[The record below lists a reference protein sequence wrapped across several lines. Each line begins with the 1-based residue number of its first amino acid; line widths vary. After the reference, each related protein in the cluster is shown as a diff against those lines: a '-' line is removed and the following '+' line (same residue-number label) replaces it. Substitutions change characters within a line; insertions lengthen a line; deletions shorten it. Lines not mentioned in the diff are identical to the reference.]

1 MNKTFVLA
9 ITALAGSFGLQ
20 AQTTTAHIAE
30 AKTIWNNAKG
40 NLQKLA
46 EAMPEE
52 SYGFKPTP
60 DIRSFGELIAHIA
73 DAQGS
78 FCSLASGKPRPES
91 AAKKTAKADL
101 VAAMKDS
108 IALCD
113 AAFESLTDANAL
125 EVVGQGRMQRS
136 RLASLEYNTVHSSEE
151 YGYTAVYLRLKGVVP
166 PSSAPRPPA
175 AK

>member
-1 MNKTFVLA
+1 M
-9 ITALAGSFGLQ
+9 TALFAALSLQ
-20 AQTTTAHIAE
+20 AQTPSAHIAE

-46 EAMPEE
+46 DAMPED

-60 DIRSFGELIAHIA
+60 DIRTFGELIAHIA
-73 DAQGS
+73 DAQGN
-78 FCSLASGKPRPES
+78 FCAMAGGKTRPES

-101 VAAMKDS
+101 TAAMKAS

-113 AAFESLTDANAL
+113 AAFESITEANAS
-125 EVVGQGRMQRS
+125 EVVGNGRMQRS
-136 RLASLEYNTVHSSEE
+136 RLATLEYNTVHSSEE
-151 YGYTAVYLRLKGVVP
+151 YGYTAVYLRLKGIVP
-166 PSSAPRPPA
+166 PSTAGRAPAPA